1 MSEFVTIQ
9 TPDGRSVRFPK
20 GMSRADMAAALNS
33 LPPAQAQSAPQAPG
47 MGQRVKEFFL
57 GDNDPNT
64 QNLGEKIGTT
74 LNKAGEAMTF
84 GLIGDEASG
93 AAAGLGAAIVP
104 GGQNFQQAYEGRRDF
119 ERQQEAVLERDNP
132 GLALGAELGGAVA
145 GAVTPLGAI
154 GTLGRGASMPARIAA
169 SSAAGAGMGGTYGF
183 TEGEGMEDRAAQ
195 GYSGAQFGAAAGAI
209 APVIGAGVQR
219 IADGRAANVAIRDAA
234 KGAPTSAQLRAQGN
248 AAYQAI
254 DDANVQIRP
263 QALQTTRQ
271 KIIDS
276 LRANTGFDELPGP
289 GSLTPN
295 SARTMQIMG
304 EAGEQMAQDP
314 TAALPF
320 RSLDQMR
327 RQAGAAAGNV
337 TNKTDAR
344 AGVEII
350 QGLDDM
356 VRNLGPDDVVS
367 GDVQTLQEVL
377 PKARDIWTRMTRSQ
391 VVDDAIEAGQNNYL
405 SGGSSGIRNQFARIL
420 RNDKL
425 SRGFSEAEKAAM
437 RKVVNGSIPEQLL
450 NLMGGGLGQLGQ
462 IGAGFGMGGVPGAM
476 AGMAT
481 SAVARKGSEALTSR
495 NAEVVRALIAN
506 GGLKTLPTAPDSV
519 RRISETLM
527 RRIGA
532 AGSQ

>member
-1 MSEFVTIQ
+1 MTTLNIEGKRIKVSDDFLKLSPEQQAATVDEIASSMKQ
-9 TPDGRSVRFPK
+9 TPSI
-20 GMSRADMAAALNS
+20 
-33 LPPAQAQSAPQAPG
+33 
-47 MGQRVKEFFL
+47 GQRAKEFLF

-74 LNKAGEAMTF
+74 LNKAGEALTF
-84 GLIGDEASG
+84 GLIGDEASAAVTGAG
-93 AAAGLGAAIVP
+93 AALVP
-104 GGQNFQQAYEGRRDF
+104 GGKGFQEAYADRRDF

-132 GLALGAELGGAVA
+132 GLALGAEIGGALA

-169 SSAAGAGMGGTYGF
+169 SAAAGAGMGGTYGF
-183 TEGEGMEDRAAQ
+183 TEGEGLEDRAAQ
-195 GYSGAQFGAAAGAI
+195 GYNGAQLGAAVGAAAPI
-209 APVIGAGVQR
+209 VGAGIQR
-219 IADGRAANVAIRDAA
+219 LADSRAANVAIRDAA

-254 DDANVQIRP
+254 DNANVQIKP

-304 EAGEQMAQDP
+304 EAGERMAQEP

-344 AGVEII
+344 AGMEII

-367 GDVQTLQEVL
+367 GDVQTLQELL
-377 PKARDIWTRMTRSQ
+377 PKARDIWSRMTRSQ
-391 VVDDAIEAGQNNYL
+391 LVDDAIEAGQNNYL

-420 RNDKL
+420 RNEKL

-437 RKVVNGSIPEQLL
+437 RRVVNGTTSEQIL
-450 NLMGGGLGQLGQ
+450 NLLGGGLGQLGQ
-462 IGAGFGMGGVPGAM
+462 IGAGFGLGGLPGAL

-481 SAVARKGSEALTSR
+481 SAGARKASEAVTGR
-495 NAEVVRALIAN
+495 NAEIVRALIAN
-506 GGLKTLPTAPDSV
+506 GGLQSLPVAPDSV
-519 RRISETLM
+519 RRITETLT